1 MPGEQ
6 TNCCWLRGHPQHS
19 GTMSEVLSGIFVCKG
34 IPLCVGVPES
44 IPPPEQMQG
53 KASLLSQIASR
64 KVQTERF
71 QPLPL
76 LVPPFP
82 ALAPTHWEGEEE
94 DERRGHVG
102 NTKKVLQACLGPRL
116 SPLSHPTPGHSLV
129 IHFHLQ
135 SLCMFSAALPSGLA
149 GQILSLWAKY
159 MTECI
164 RVQ

>member
-1 MPGEQ
+1 
-6 TNCCWLRGHPQHS
+6 
-19 GTMSEVLSGIFVCKG
+19 MSEVLSGIFVCKG

-82 ALAPTHWEGEEE
+82 ALAPTHWEG
-94 DERRGHVG
+94 
-102 NTKKVLQACLGPRL
+102 
-116 SPLSHPTPGHSLV
+116 
-129 IHFHLQ
+129 
-135 SLCMFSAALPSGLA
+135 
-149 GQILSLWAKY
+149 
-159 MTECI
+159 
-164 RVQ
+164 